1 MTVIPT
7 LSLHVSRVGVVII
20 HTFNPFPYC
29 LLAWVEKDVL
39 LKVKMCTFFLELL
52 RMYVV
57 KRATFTK
64 YLASIPIQ
72 STTTEKESSADE
84 VEISMLKPF
93 KSGKFYNST

>member
-7 LSLHVSRVGVVII
+7 LSRLVSRVGVVII
-20 HTFNPFPYC
+20 HNFDHFPYC
-29 LLAWVEKDVL
+29 LLAWSEKDVL

-57 KRATFTK
+57 KRAIFTK

-72 STTTEKESSADE
+72 STTTEEESSADE
-84 VEISMLKPF
+84 VEISLLKPF
-93 KSGKFYNST
+93 KSGKF

>member
-7 LSLHVSRVGVVII
+7 LSLLVSRVGVVII
-20 HTFNPFPYC
+20 HNFDHFPYC
-29 LLAWVEKDVL
+29 LLAWSEKDVL
-39 LKVKMCTFFLELL
+39 LKVKMCTFFLKLL

-72 STTTEKESSADE
+72 STMTEEESSADE
-84 VEISMLKPF
+84 VEISLLKPF
-93 KSGKFYNST
+93 KSGKF